1 MRALFIARPSKI
13 GIPKFGLKI
22 NHLAT
27 PIGGVAFLAEF
38 FLSSSAGNDETRCS
52 RGTMEA
58 IFSHTCM

>member
-27 PIGGVAFLAEF
+27 PIGGVAFFGGTFSF
-38 FLSSSAGNDETRCS
+38 FIR
-52 RGTMEA
+52 RK
-58 IFSHTCM
+58 